1 MRSLKHLQLCQ
12 GRKED
17 LESLSDERDFKRKF
31 TCLTFN
37 VMNVM
42 NMGTTRG
49 IVLNS
54 RRAIRKERK
63 KWSPCE
69 QRSRICWFLCSLGGT
84 PSPGVRG
91 LEVKAPQIRLWA
103 WDPSLGVLHPSWF
116 GPKPWWRYNMWWIR
130 MIVLGDTIPTHRQ
143 SSESE
148 FSLERNEFFK
158 LTR

>member
-63 KWSPCE
+63 K
-69 QRSRICWFLCSLGGT
+69 
-84 PSPGVRG
+84 
-91 LEVKAPQIRLWA
+91 
-103 WDPSLGVLHPSWF
+103 
-116 GPKPWWRYNMWWIR
+116 
-130 MIVLGDTIPTHRQ
+130 
-143 SSESE
+143 
-148 FSLERNEFFK
+148 
-158 LTR
+158 